1 LVFNDSTFLFVVVIQ
16 SFMKGEI
23 QIIIERRM
31 TNNTVVV
38 EGFRV
43 SFRNLPLMDKG
54 RVLTNNLYSS
64 KVPIMKIGIMAVNKI
79 TVFAF
84 LVVYLTS

>member
-1 LVFNDSTFLFVVVIQ
+1 MFLFVVVIQ
-16 SFMKGEI
+16 PFMKGEI
-23 QIIIERRM
+23 QTIIEKRM

-64 KVPIMKIGIMAVNKI
+64 KVPIMKIDIIAVNKI
-79 TVFAF
+79 TVFTF
-84 LVVYLTS
+84 LVVYLIPY

>member
-1 LVFNDSTFLFVVVIQ
+1 MFLFVVVIQ
-16 SFMKGEI
+16 PFMKGEI
-23 QIIIERRM
+23 QTIIEKRM

-54 RVLTNNLYSS
+54 RVLTNNLYSI
-64 KVPIMKIGIMAVNKI
+64 KVPIMKIDIIAVNKI
-79 TVFAF
+79 TVFTF
-84 LVVYLTS
+84 LVVYLIPY